1 MVESKA
7 TFTTLIVQA
16 GMDNVEEAQLQIRR
30 DTKTRQLNETL
41 SLDRLSLMSRSLEE
55 KLREFSLYLF
65 A

>member
-7 TFTTLIVQA
+7 TFTTLTVQA
-16 GMDNVEEAQLQIRR
+16 GMDNAEEAQLQIRR